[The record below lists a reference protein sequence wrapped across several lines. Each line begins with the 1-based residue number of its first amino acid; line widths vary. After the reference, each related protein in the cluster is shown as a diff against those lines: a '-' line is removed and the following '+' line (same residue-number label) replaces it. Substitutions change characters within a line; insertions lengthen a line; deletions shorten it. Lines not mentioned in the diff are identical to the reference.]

1 MLDAEACLK
10 PSGVIIFIDGDTRF
24 YLEDNVT
31 LAPVAVDAD
40 EPGGPVEGSWF
51 HRIARG
57 VSIST
62 SYTRWLTFNPR
73 GPICFRLSGSRYR
86 TFRDIHGRGLVGS
99 PADRSD
105 DGTSGKCVYPDRS
118 LGLL

>member
-1 MLDAEACLK
+1 MSNYQAMMLDAEACLK

-24 YLEDNVT
+24 YLEDGET

-57 VSIST
+57 V
-62 SYTRWLTFNPR
+62 
-73 GPICFRLSGSRYR
+73 
-86 TFRDIHGRGLVGS
+86 
-99 PADRSD
+99 
-105 DGTSGKCVYPDRS
+105 CVI
-118 LGLL
+118 LL

>member
-1 MLDAEACLK
+1 MSNYQAMMLDAEACLK

-24 YLEDNVT
+24 YLEDGET

-57 VSIST
+57 M
-62 SYTRWLTFNPR
+62 
-73 GPICFRLSGSRYR
+73 C
-86 TFRDIHGRGLVGS
+86 DIALEYKVAEIEH
-99 PADRSD
+99 
-105 DGTSGKCVYPDRS
+105 
-118 LGLL
+118 